1 MGAFSV
7 SDEMRIE
14 DIDRVRWV
22 RFDRPEKRNAFRIE
36 DVEAIREAVNAAP
49 EDCAC
54 IVFAGE
60 NGHFAAGADVSDF
73 SAASMGKLEVGE
85 DSVGQKMIREVRT
98 CQRPTVAA
106 IEGYCVGLAMV
117 LATVCDIRVAGK
129 TARFSMPEVKI
140 GLPVI
145 GDSGL
150 FAQYVGLARAKE
162 MLLTGGWYSAEQ
174 MDQWGYLNRLTDE
187 GGAVAAAQEFAN
199 VFRELPPRTLAAQ
212 KRIFEAWL
220 QLPLRDAHRISI
232 LEYAVTVAHPETAA
246 WIDGY
251 KAKRASMKP

>member
-1 MGAFSV
+1 MK
-7 SDEMRIE
+7 IE
-14 DIDRVRWV
+14 DINRVRWI
-22 RFDRPEKRNAFRIE
+22 RFDRPEKRNALRFE
-36 DVEAIREAVNAAP
+36 DVGAIREAVGAAP

-54 IVFAGE
+54 IVFTGE
-60 NGHFAAGADVSDF
+60 NGHFAAGADVSGF
-73 SAASMGKLEVGE
+73 SAASMGKLEVSE
-85 DSVGQKMIREVRT
+85 DSIGQKMIREVRT
-98 CQRPTVAA
+98 CERPTVAA
-106 IEGYCVGLAMV
+106 IEGYCVGLAMA
-117 LATVCDIRVAGK
+117 LSAVCDIRVASK

-174 MDQWGYLNRLTDE
+174 MDQWGYLNRLTEE
-187 GGAVAAAQEFAN
+187 GGAVSAAKEFAE
-199 VFRELPPRTLAAQ
+199 VFRELPRRTLAAQ

-220 QLPLRDAHRISI
+220 QLPPRDAHRVSI

-251 KAKRASMKP
+251 KHKRVSKKP